1 MFQHARQRACLMKDQ
16 FGPELVR
23 KGGAGALTVENP
35 HSADDAALGFL
46 YQGQY
51 ALLLLWRDTD
61 DDATVWVETL
71 DDVVLVSNGDTILE
85 QLKHSLKI
93 RPAPLSI
100 ASKNV
105 WKTLKAWI
113 DVLPTLDLSHTWL
126 HLVAVAGVKN
136 GSPLELLLEDGSDRD
151 ALLDAL
157 NQEAERVLQERDDAR
172 AAKAKTLPHAERV
185 AGCTAFL
192 ALDVDKRAAI
202 LSRMRIKPNQS
213 NITLIEE
220 QLAAGLT
227 SILKERRQPV
237 ARQLVEWWN
246 VQILDMLTKKRDTGI
261 SRFELVKRFMEIV
274 SAIELDELTSGF
286 ATSILPSSYKADS
299 MLERQIALVDGSME
313 VLRRAIQVEWRAREE
328 RSRWSNQNPAHLTT
342 IVNYD
347 LRLVEEWSDRHID
360 MCAEATGCTEDK
372 SKEHGRALLRWSHF
386 EAPQYLEPIS
396 PKIVSPHYVRGAYQ
410 ILSITGRVGW
420 HPDYRAQLG
429 FK

>member
-1 MFQHARQRACLMKDQ
+1 MFHHEHGLPGRRKIGLAKGDRRR
-16 FGPELVR
+16 VR
-23 KGGAGALTVENP
+23 ALTGKNP

-51 ALLLLWRDTD
+51 ALLLLWRDAD

-93 RPAPLSI
+93 KPAPLTI
-100 ASKNV
+100 ASKNL
-105 WKTLKAWI
+105 WKTLKGWI
-113 DVLPTLDLSHTWL
+113 DVLPNIDLSHTWL
-126 HLVAVAGVKN
+126 HLVAVSGI
-136 GSPLELLLEDGSDRD
+136 GSGSLLELLLKDDNDRD
-151 ALLDAL
+151 ELLDAL
-157 NQEAERVLQERDDAR
+157 NQEAERVVQEREDAK

-192 ALDVDKRAAI
+192 ALDADKRTAI

-213 NITLIEE
+213 NITLIED
-220 QLAAGLT
+220 QLAADLT
-227 SILKERRQPV
+227 SILKKRRQPV

-246 VQILDMLTKKRDTGI
+246 GQILDLLTKKRDIGI

-286 ATSILPSSYKADS
+286 ATSILPSSYKANS
-299 MLERQIALVDGSME
+299 MLEQQITLVDGSKE
-313 VLRRAIQVEWRAREE
+313 VIRRAVQVEWRAREE

-360 MCAEATGCTEDK
+360 MCAEAAGCTEDV
-372 SKEHGRALLRWSHF
+372 SKEHGRNLLKWSHF
-386 EAPQYLEPIS
+386 EAPQHLEPIA